1 MNRDD
6 KTKMGTGTCLGHGA
20 SPADVLKLKP
30 VLEKQ
35 EQDAVNSQLF
45 LASLTFRACVI
56 LRAAHSANIT
66 YEHRLTWI
74 LPEGVF
80 PTDYE
85 LRETYKG
92 RHDSGCAECV

>member
-6 KTKMGTGTCLGHGA
+6 KTKMGTVTCLGHGA

-35 EQDAVNSQLF
+35 EQDTVISQLF
-45 LASLTFRACVI
+45 LASLTFRAGVV

-74 LPEGVF
+74 LPEGGF
-80 PTDYE
+80 PTD
-85 LRETYKG
+85 
-92 RHDSGCAECV
+92 